1 LKQKDSQ
8 WFLVRKDNTRID
20 DATYQAM
27 MDLAAWGLSLQKKE
41 KRD

>member
-1 LKQKDSQ
+1 MKKNAD
-8 WFLVRKDNTRID
+8 WFLVRKDNARID

-27 MDLAAWGLSLQKKE
+27 IDLAAWGLSLQKKE